1 ALREGLLYD
10 LFGRMR
16 HQDVRAR
23 TITGLSAR
31 YHVDRGQAE
40 RVARTAQQCLEQVAT
55 AWGLDKDAAQ
65 TLEWAARLHEVG
77 LAISHSR
84 YHRHGAYLT
93 RHSDLPGFSWQE
105 QRLSAV
111 LIRGH
116 RRRFPERT
124 FKKLPKKE
132 ARIAR
137 RLCLLLRLAV
147 LLHRGRVEQELPV
160 FRIEAG
166 KRRLWLRFPR
176 GWLAKHPLTRK
187 DLEQEAEYLRAAGW
201 RLRFT

>member
-1 ALREGLLYD
+1 MGGA
-10 LFGRMR
+10 
-16 HQDVRAR
+16 
-23 TITGLSAR
+23 
-31 YHVDRGQAE
+31 
-40 RVARTAQQCLEQVAT
+40 VAR
-55 AWGLDKDAAQ
+55 G
-65 TLEWAARLHEVG
+65 RSGHF
-77 LAISHSR
+77 HSR

-116 RRRFPERT
+116 RRRFPTRT

-132 ARIAR
+132 ARTAR

-147 LLHRGRVEQELPV
+147 LLHRGRWSRSCRYSDRSRQAALAVAL
-160 FRIEAG
+160 
-166 KRRLWLRFPR
+166 PR
-176 GWLAKHPLTRK
+176 GWLAKHPLTRE
-187 DLEQEAEYLRAAGW
+187 DLEQEAEYLRTAGW